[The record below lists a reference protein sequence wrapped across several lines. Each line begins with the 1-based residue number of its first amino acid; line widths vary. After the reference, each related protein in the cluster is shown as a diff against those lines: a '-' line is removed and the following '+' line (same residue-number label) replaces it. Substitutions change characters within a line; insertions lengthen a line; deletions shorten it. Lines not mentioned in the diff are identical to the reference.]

1 MALKAVIL
9 DVDGTLIDSNDA
21 HAQAWVDA
29 GKEFGYD
36 IPFDRVRW
44 LIGMGGDH
52 VLPKLTGLEE
62 ESKQG
67 QHILDC
73 RGEIFR
79 QRYLS
84 SLAPFPQVRELLE
97 RIEADGY
104 RMVVASSASKDD
116 LHALLEQA
124 GVADLLEKTTSA
136 DDAERSKPAPD
147 IVEAALARAACAPDE
162 ALMIGDTPYDVKA
175 ATHAGVQT
183 LAVRCGGWS
192 DEDLHGAIQ
201 IFDAPAELYLRYT
214 DSVLGEV
221 GKKLYWRPLMN
232 GKVSQAGS

>member
-1 MALKAVIL
+1 MAIKAVIL

-21 HAQAWVDA
+21 HAQAWVDV
-29 GKEFGYD
+29 GKEFGYE
-36 IPFDRVRW
+36 IAFDEVRR

-62 ESKQG
+62 KTEEG
-67 QHILDC
+67 QRILDR

-79 QRYLS
+79 DRYLP
-84 SLAPFPQVRELLE
+84 SLAAFPYARELLE
-97 RIEADGY
+97 RIAGDGY
-104 RMVVASSASKDD
+104 QMVVASSASKDD

-124 GVADLLEKTTSA
+124 GVADLLDEATSA

-147 IVEAALARAACAPDE
+147 IVEAALQRAGCAPDE
-162 ALMIGDTPYDVKA
+162 ALMVGDTPYDVKA

-183 LAVRCGGWS
+183 LALRCGGWS
-192 DEDLHGAIQ
+192 DEELRGAVQ
-201 IFDAPAELYLRYT
+201 IFDAPAELFLRYT

-221 GKKLYWRPLMN
+221 GQRLYLR
-232 GKVSQAGS
+232 AE